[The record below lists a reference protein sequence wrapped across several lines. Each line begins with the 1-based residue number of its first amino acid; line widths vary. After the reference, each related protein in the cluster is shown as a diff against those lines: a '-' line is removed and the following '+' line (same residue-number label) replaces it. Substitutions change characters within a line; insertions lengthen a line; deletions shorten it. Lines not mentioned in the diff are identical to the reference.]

1 MESAILDLQAFDTC
15 IIWMTCYFPLR
26 KCSCA
31 YYITVHGASRP
42 ICCLWVQSQE
52 FCYLHQTLLECY
64 VIHHPW
70 TENSFWVLWFR
81 KVSLKPVHNYRC
93 PHLNDMELCIHF
105 INMQMRHSR
114 WVLALLSICT
124 AFKSKFPEVLTIIHW
139 LFIFWNL
146 KFCQVKFPLSLL
158 DILNTIYIFSGRE
171 RQMPAWV
178 ASWPLTFICKVVFR
192 LVSRMEL
199 GKKP

>member
-1 MESAILDLQAFDTC
+1 MLDLQAFDTC

-31 YYITVHGASRP
+31 YYIITVHGASRP

-64 VIHHPW
+64 VIHHPR
-70 TENSFWVLWFR
+70 TENSLWVLWFR

-93 PHLNDMELCIHF
+93 PHLNDMKLCIHF
-105 INMQMRHSR
+105 INVQMRHSR
-114 WVLALLSICT
+114 WVLASLSICT

-139 LFIFWNL
+139 LFFWNL
-146 KFCQVKFPLSLL
+146 WSFVKLNSLWVYWTFWISSIYFQVGKGRCQHGLHL
-158 DILNTIYIFSGRE
+158 DH
-171 RQMPAWV
+171 
-178 ASWPLTFICKVVFR
+178 WPFYL
-192 LVSRMEL
+192 
-199 GKKP
+199 